1 MASSSQTSTIEADIE
16 VKLVLHEDAP
26 QPASAQCSGEAAA
39 PPPKVEEGYPLPSEG
54 GGIADYRERFM
65 KVYDRLR
72 GELVNDDYLYKFAP
86 NSREGE
92 VVADNSRED
101 QIPAEHAD
109 FLRRITDEARRRV
122 EQMIDYNVPGGKL
135 NRGLSVVDSYMLL
148 KQGSEVTE
156 DEFFLACVLGWC
168 VEWFQACALV
178 LDDIMD
184 GAHMR
189 REKKC
194 WFRLP
199 KVGLHGIKDC
209 VLLKCHI
216 ARLFK
221 KYFREKHYYM
231 ELTELWDEISLQTSL
246 GQMLDLTS
254 THYGANDIKNYN
266 IQLYHRIVKYKT
278 SYYSFYLPVACALLL
293 YGAKLENFRRIRDI
307 LIDMGIYFQAQD
319 DYLDCFED
327 PLKIGKIGT
336 DIEDH
341 KCSWLVVEA
350 LGHANNNQIEEL
362 VKNYGR
368 QDQTSVSRVK
378 STYLTLDLKEKFFKY
393 EDRAYRHLVSSIEAQ
408 RDHTLQDILNSF
420 LKKIHRRR
428 K

>member
-1 MASSSQTSTIEADIE
+1 MASSSQTSSLEADIE
-16 VKLVLHEDAP
+16 AKLILHEDAP
-26 QPASAQCSGEAAA
+26 PPASAQCSGEAAA
-39 PPPKVEEGYPLPSEG
+39 PLKVEEGCPLPSEG
-54 GGIADYRERFM
+54 GGIADYRERFL

-72 GELVNDDYLYKFAP
+72 GELVTDNYLCKFAT

-92 VVADNSRED
+92 AADNSCEAK
-101 QIPAEHAD
+101 IPAEHAD
-109 FLRRITDEARRRV
+109 FLRQITDEARCHV

-216 ARLFK
+216 ARLFR
-221 KYFREKHYYM
+221 KYFREKHYYL

-254 THYGANDIKNYN
+254 THYGENDIKNYN
-266 IQLYHRIVKYKT
+266 VQLYHRIVKYKT

-293 YGAKLENFRRIRDI
+293 YGAKLENFKRIRDI

-319 DYLDCFED
+319 DFMDCFED
-327 PLKIGKIGT
+327 PLKTGKIGT

-362 VKNYGR
+362 VKNYGQR
-368 QDQTSVSRVK
+368 DQTSVSRVK
-378 STYLTLDLKEKFFKY
+378 STYLTLDLKE
-393 EDRAYRHLVSSIEAQ
+393 
-408 RDHTLQDILNSF
+408 ILNSF

>member
-1 MASSSQTSTIEADIE
+1 
-16 VKLVLHEDAP
+16 
-26 QPASAQCSGEAAA
+26 
-39 PPPKVEEGYPLPSEG
+39 
-54 GGIADYRERFM
+54 M

-72 GELVNDDYLYKFAP
+72 DELVTDDYLCKFAP
-86 NSREGE
+86 NSHDGE
-92 VVADNSRED
+92 VANNSHET
-101 QIPAEHAD
+101 QVPTEHAD
-109 FLRRITDEARRRV
+109 FLRKITEEAKRRV

-184 GAHMR
+184 GAQMR

-199 KVGLHGIKDC
+199 KVGLHGINDC
-209 VLLKCHI
+209 VVLKCHI
-216 ARLFK
+216 ARLVK
-221 KYFREKHYYM
+221 KYFREKHYYL
-231 ELTELWDEISLQTSL
+231 ELYELWGEVAFQTSL

-254 THYGANDIKNYN
+254 THYRANDIKNYN
-266 IQLYHRIVKYKT
+266 IELYHRIVKYKT

-293 YGAKLENFRRIRDI
+293 YGAKLENFEEIRDI
-307 LIDMGIYFQAQD
+307 LIEMGIYFQAQD
-319 DYLDCFED
+319 DFLDCFED
-327 PLKIGKIGT
+327 SHKIGKIGT

-341 KCSWLVVEA
+341 KCSWLVVQA
-350 LGHANNNQIEEL
+350 LSHGNNNQIEEL
-362 VKNYGR
+362 VNNYGQ

-378 STYLTLDLKEKFFKY
+378 STYLALDLKEKFFKY
-393 EDRAYRHLVSSIEAQ
+393 EDRVYRHLVSSIEAQ
-408 RDHTLQDILNSF
+408 HDHALREILNSF